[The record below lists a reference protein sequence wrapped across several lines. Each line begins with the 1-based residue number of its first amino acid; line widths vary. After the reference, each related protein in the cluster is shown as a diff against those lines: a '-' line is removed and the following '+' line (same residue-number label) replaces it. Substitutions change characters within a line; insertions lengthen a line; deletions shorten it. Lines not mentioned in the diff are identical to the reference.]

1 MININLHDYKLELQK
16 VAIQKL
22 AVRAAVI
29 VAMAIFLTIAY
40 WGYRQ
45 VELGHAQTEITKLDD
60 QVKALSGQIKTID
73 KMKTRTKRSV
83 EIMEGID
90 TLRAKQFQVT
100 QVMEGLTLTVPDEI
114 WLTSVQQI
122 SLNQVFKRK
131 VPVIFIGNP
140 DELNPRKK
148 KKGEREPTEFVEVQG
163 RVFGKYGDQILTRY
177 MDSLREV
184 PYFKEVFLHQTVHQL
199 AGTYPIREF
208 SLYIYIPVKKPDKK
222 K

>member
-40 WGYRQ
+40 RGYRQ